1 MNLNP
6 PRRVRAVLY
15 ILTTLGTPLAA
26 YLKFKGLIGDAE
38 LALWGA
44 EVTIV
49 NGMAALNTGTTPS
62 PTPVED
68 GGPGMGAG

>member
-6 PRRVRAVLY
+6 PRRVRAALYVL
-15 ILTTLGTPLAA
+15 TALGTPIAA
-26 YLKFKGLIGDAE
+26 YLKLKGYIGDAE

-49 NGMAALNTGTTPS
+49 NSLAALNTA
-62 PTPVED
+62 
-68 GGPGMGAG
+68 PGVAEPNA